1 MAGANI
7 EIRQLR
13 YFVAVAEELNFRRA
27 ALRLHISQP
36 PLTRQ
41 VQQLETELEVRLF
54 DRQSRGVALTPA
66 GAAFLVEARNILA
79 LTEQAI
85 ERAQLADRGQIGRL
99 DIGVFGSA
107 MFDVIPRLAAQF
119 HKAHPGVTIVLHDMN
134 KAEQI
139 KALRDGRLTIGFN
152 RFVWDEPDMVKES
165 VLVEHLFVAHDGRI
179 AAAQNGPIPISGLD
193 RLPLILYPRAARP
206 GFADRVVAMCRQ
218 RGFEPN
224 VVQEVD
230 DVVTAIALVSSGFG
244 VCIVTE
250 SATNLQL
257 PNVIF
262 TPLERTQETGIE
274 LFCQYPK
281 GEQSP
286 ILAAFLDIIRR
297 EA

>member
-1 MAGANI
+1 MPSPNI

-41 VQQLETELEVRLF
+41 VHQLEQELGVELF
-54 DRQSRGVALTPA
+54 DRLSRGVALTAA
-66 GAAFLVEARNILA
+66 GAAFLVEARNILS
-79 LTEQAI
+79 
-85 ERAQLADRGQIGRL
+85 LADLAVEKARLAGQGQIGRL

-119 HKAHPGVTIVLHDMN
+119 HKAYPGVTIALHDMN

-139 KALRDGRLTIGFN
+139 KALREGRLTIGFN

-165 VLVEHLFVAHDGRI
+165 VLVEHLFVAHDGRMAAPDGDFLTI
-179 AAAQNGPIPISGLD
+179 ADLARA
-193 RLPLILYPRAARP
+193 PLILYPRVARP
-206 GFADRVVAMCRQ
+206 GFADRVVALCRD

-244 VCIVTE
+244 SAIVTE

-257 PNVIF
+257 PHVTF
-262 TPLERTQETGIE
+262 TPLERTPETGIE

-281 GEQSP
+281 GEPSP
-286 ILAAFLDIIRR
+286 ILAAFLEIIRK